1 MAEQFHLGFD
11 IDTKPLAN
19 AKTAA
24 ADAAQAIGK
33 LGDAE
38 QNLSQKS
45 ALATEQQKKLEDAI
59 KKTQQAAAQ
68 NQGAQQFASDIGR
81 MTSAMGG
88 ATNAAAAMSGALGS
102 GSGGGGLGSALQ
114 VAAGGFGRMASVLGP
129 TGMILGAT
137 AVAIGVVG
145 KQTYDA
151 AAALAKF
158 ADDSNLMEARLKNAL
173 GSTYAARD
181 AMQSLYKS
189 TQDTGTGFAAAAD
202 SFLRL
207 ARNSEA
213 LGATRSEIQTLSETV
228 QKLGLISG
236 AGRGE
241 IASGMIQLSQALAS
255 GRLNG
260 DELRSIMENL
270 PALAK
275 AIADGLGKSV
285 GEMRA
290 MGAAGELTGSKVFA
304 AILKQSDKVN
314 EEFKTLPNTAEREF
328 QKVGDAWDQLLADIG
343 KKTNSSDWVQG
354 IARMARSAIN
364 AARGAMPDN
373 SPGGRLA
380 ALDQEEGDIKR
391 FAIVDRSARLAEIKA
406 ERERIQDQAR
416 RDLRTMENDTAQ
428 EDLIRQNKPILD
440 ASSISKDLDDR
451 ASKIT
456 AITGNI
462 KQLEAGIAAL
472 QAKPLLTEAE
482 TKQLDQFNRTLG
494 IAKKQLDDT
503 KTPVQSLADDFGKLS
518 AAIAQ
523 GGGGGATGL
532 IQQAQKLS
540 ESMQKIGM
548 SGGGALGTLI
558 NQEVMKGGDQLRT
571 LGIQVQ
577 QQTALAAAVGGTREQ
592 TRELEISNELLL
604 KRFQMFGDLKS
615 PVIDGFFGKLTI
627 AMREQK
633 IAADAA
639 AVAQANYANALEAS
653 INKAQGGAAGNSGL
667 QRAIAASMR
676 AAEADRLR
684 PGTFDGEIDK
694 FNAIEGLNAQNQIAG
709 IKSNT
714 ELQRILGGSMGSDRE
729 RQLAQLEFNI
739 AAAQR
744 NLTPQARTQYGESL
758 AGEMRAQDS
767 AQFNADRAN
776 ETRGLQR
783 QITSG
788 QRRGGLIGLPPDE
801 LRVQTA
807 ILEKQL
813 QLEQQG
819 LQAGQAQYDT
829 QIALTEQL
837 ARQNIAYDKQRAL
850 VESIHGSIDSVASTV
865 KSSFAD
871 SWVKAFKTGEF
882 SAKEFFG
889 SIGDMAVRA
898 GAEMTYEIAI
908 KPLVALAANAA
919 KAGITQFLGMG
930 GGGVGGGSGGG
941 GFIDA
946 GSVPVGP
953 TFAAN
958 GMAFGSGGIKA
969 FANGGTFTNGLYDSP
984 TLFRFA
990 NGGALGVMGEAGP
1003 EAVMPLRRGPDGK
1016 LGVSGGGG
1024 GGDVQIIVNDM
1035 RSGKDSAPVEASSMT
1050 GPGGLR
1056 QIQIMVRDEIRRSM
1070 GAGEFD
1076 RTMQTNFG
1084 ASRQIARK

>member
-11 IDTKPLAN
+11 IDTKPLVN

-45 ALATEQQKKLEDAI
+45 ALATDQQKKLEDAI
-59 KKTQQAAAQ
+59 KKTQQAASQTQ
-68 NQGAQQFASDIGR
+68 NAQQYADSLGR
-81 MTSAMGG
+81 MTGAMGG
-88 ATNAAAAMSGALGS
+88 ATQAAAAMSGALG
-102 GSGGGGLGSALQ
+102 GGGGGGGVGGALE
-114 VAAGGFGRMASVLGP
+114 VATGGFGRLISTLGP

-137 AVAIGVVG
+137 AVAVGVLG
-145 KQTYDA
+145 KQTFDA
-151 AAALAKF
+151 ASALAKF
-158 ADDSNLMEARLKNAL
+158 GDDAALMEARLKNAL

-181 AMQSLYKS
+181 AMNQLYKS
-189 TQDTGTGFAAAAD
+189 TQETGTGFTAAAD

-213 LGATRSEIQTLSETV
+213 LGATRAEIQTLSETV

-260 DELRSIMENL
+260 DELRSIMENM

-304 AILKQSDKVN
+304 AILSQSDKVN
-314 EEFKTLPNTAEREF
+314 QEFKTLPNTAEREF
-328 QKVGDAWDQLLADIG
+328 QKVGDAWSKLLADIATR
-343 KKTNSSDWVQG
+343 TNSSDFVQS
-354 IARMARSAIN
+354 IARGVRNSIDAVRGNLDAPGGLAASAIGN
-364 AARGAMPDN
+364 LGPGYRIAATLLQSRQISQQANDPE
-373 SPGGRLA
+373 RQA
-380 ALDQEEGDIKR
+380 ALT
-391 FAIVDRSARLAEIKA
+391 A
-406 ERERIQDQAR
+406 QAR

-428 EDLIRQNKPILD
+428 EALLRANKPIID
-440 ASSISKDLDDR
+440 ATSISKDLDDR
-451 ASKIT
+451 ASKII
-456 AITGNI
+456 ALTGNI

-472 QAKPLLTEAE
+472 QAKPTLTEAD
-482 TKQLDQFNRTLG
+482 TKQLEQFNRTLG

-503 KTPVQSLADDFGKLS
+503 KTPVQSLASDFAKLS

-532 IQQAQKLS
+532 IQQSQKLA
-540 ESMQKIGM
+540 ESMQKIGAG
-548 SGGGALGTLI
+548 GGGALGTLI
-558 NQEVMKGGDQLRT
+558 GQEVAKGGDQVRT

-615 PVIDGFFGKLTI
+615 PVIDGFFGRLTV

-639 AVAQANYANALEAS
+639 AVAQTNYANALEAS

-667 QRAIAASMR
+667 QRQIAASMR
-676 AAEADRLR
+676 AAEANRLR
-684 PGTFDGEIDK
+684 PGTFNGEMDK

-709 IKSNT
+709 INSNT
-714 ELQRILGGSMGSDRE
+714 ELQRLLGGSVGTDRD

-758 AGEMRAQDS
+758 AGSMRQQDS
-767 AQFNADRAN
+767 AQFDADRAN

-783 QITSG
+783 QISSG
-788 QRRGGLIGLPPDE
+788 QRRAGLIGLPPE
-801 LRVQTA
+801 EMRVQTA

-819 LQAGQAQYDT
+819 LQVGQSQYDT
-829 QIALTEQL
+829 QVALTEQL

-850 VESIHGSIDSVASTV
+850 VEGVFGAVEGVASGM
-865 KSSFAD
+865 KSSFMDAFER
-871 SWVKAFKTGEF
+871 SFQTGENAAKAFF
-882 SAKEFFG
+882 VSL
-889 SIGDMAVRA
+889 GDMTRRA
-898 GAEMTYEIAI
+898 AMEMTYEIAV
-908 KPLVALAANAA
+908 KPLVTLAANAVKMGLTNLFPGLSGA
-919 KAGITQFLGMG
+919 G
-930 GGGVGGGSGGG
+930 GGRGPGI
-941 GFIDA
+941 IDA
-946 GSVPVGP
+946 GVTGMPSM
-953 TFAAN
+953 AAN
-958 GMAFGSGGIKA
+958 GMAFGSGGVRA
-969 FANGGTFTNGLYDSP
+969 FANGGVFTNSIVSNP
-984 TLFRFA
+984 TLFKFA
-990 NGGALGVMGEAGP
+990 NGGALGLMGEAGP
-1003 EAVMPLRRGPDGK
+1003 EAIMPLRRGPDGK

-1024 GGDVQIIVNDM
+1024 GGDVQIVINDM
-1035 RSGKDSAPVEASSMT
+1035 RSGKDSAPVEATSTT
-1050 GPGGLR
+1050 GPGGIR
-1056 QIQIMVRDEIRRSM
+1056 QIQVMVRDEIRRSM
-1070 GAGEFD
+1070 AAGEFD
-1076 RTMQTNFG
+1076 RTMQSNFG
-1084 ASRQIARK
+1084 TTRQIARK

>member
-11 IDTKPLAN
+11 IDTRPLAN
-19 AKTAA
+19 AKLAA

-38 QNLSQKS
+38 QALSQKS
-45 ALATEQQKKLEDAI
+45 ALATDQQKKLEDAI

-102 GSGGGGLGSALQ
+102 GGGGGGGLGSALE

-129 TGMILGAT
+129 TGLILGAT
-137 AVAIGVVG
+137 AVAVGVVG

-158 ADDSNLMEARLKNAL
+158 ADDSALMEARLKNAL

-189 TQDTGTGFAAAAD
+189 TQETGTGFTAAAD

-207 ARNSEA
+207 ARNSDA
-213 LGATRSEIQTLSETV
+213 LGATRGEIQNLSETV

-304 AILKQSDKVN
+304 AILSQSDKVN
-314 EEFKTLPNTAEREF
+314 QEFKTLPNTAEREF
-328 QKVGDAWDQLLADIG
+328 QKVSDAWGQLLADIG
-343 KKTNSSDWVQG
+343 KQTNSSDWVQG
-354 IARMARSAIN
+354 IAKMARSAIN
-364 AARGAMPDN
+364 SVRGAMPDN
-373 SPGGRLA
+373 SPGARLA
-380 ALDQEEGDIKR
+380 ALNQEESDINR

-428 EDLIRQNKPILD
+428 EALIKQNKPILD
-440 ASSISKDLDDR
+440 ASSIAKDLDDR

-456 AITGNI
+456 AITANI
-462 KQLEAGIAAL
+462 KSLETGISAL

-482 TKQLDQFNRTLG
+482 TKQLDQFNRTLT

-503 KTPVQSLADDFGKLS
+503 RTPVAGLAEDFGKLS
-518 AAIAQ
+518 AAISQ
-523 GGGGGATGL
+523 GGGGGATAL
-532 IQQAQKLS
+532 IQQAQKLA
-540 ESMQKIGM
+540 ESMRSTGVD
-548 SGGGALGTLI
+548 GGGALGILI
-558 NQEVMKGGDQLRT
+558 NQEVLKGSDQIRT

-592 TRELEISNELLL
+592 TRELEISNDLLL

-633 IAADAA
+633 VAADAA
-639 AVAQANYANALEAS
+639 AAAQANYANALDAAIS
-653 INKAQGGAAGNSGL
+653 KAQGGAAGNSGL
-667 QRAIAASMR
+667 QRSIAATMR
-676 AAEADRLR
+676 ATEADRLR
-684 PGTFDGEIDK
+684 PGTFGSEIDK
-694 FNAIEGLNAQNQIAG
+694 FNAAEALTAQNQIAG
-709 IKSNT
+709 IQQNT
-714 ELQRILGGSMGSDRE
+714 ELQRILGGSTGSDRQ

-739 AAAQR
+739 RASQR
-744 NLTPQARTQYGESL
+744 NLSPQARLTYGDQL
-758 AGEMRAQDS
+758 ASEMRQQDS
-767 AQFNADRAN
+767 AQFDADRSN
-776 ETRGLQR
+776 EVRGLTR

-788 QRRGGLIGLPPDE
+788 QRRAGLIGLPPEE

-819 LQAGQAQYDT
+819 LQAGQVQYDT
-829 QIALTEQL
+829 QVALTEQL
-837 ARQNIAYDKQRAL
+837 ARQNVAYDRQRAL
-850 VESIHGSIDSVASTV
+850 VESLYGSIDNVASGI
-865 KSSFAD
+865 KSSFTDA
-871 SWVKAFKTGEF
+871 WVQAFKTGEF
-882 SAKEFFG
+882 SAKQFFG

-908 KPLVALAANAA
+908 KPLMTLAVNAA
-919 KAGITQFLGMG
+919 KMGLSQYLGLGGLG
-930 GGGVGGGSGGG
+930 GGGGGG
-941 GFIDA
+941 GFTDA
-946 GSVPVGP
+946 GSMPIAGNL
-953 TFAAN
+953 AAN
-958 GMAFGSGGIKA
+958 GMAFGSGGIRA
-969 FANGGTFTNGLYDSP
+969 FANGGVFTNSIVSSP
-984 TLFRFA
+984 TLFKFA
-990 NGGALGVMGEAGP
+990 NGGAMGMMGEAGP
-1003 EAVMPLRRGPDGK
+1003 EAIMPLRRGPDGR

-1035 RSGKDSAPVEASSMT
+1035 RSGKDSSPVEATSTT
-1050 GPGGLR
+1050 GPGGMR
-1056 QIQIMVRDEIRRSM
+1056 QVQIMVRDEIRRSM
-1070 GAGEFD
+1070 AAGEFD
-1076 RTMQTNFG
+1076 RTMQANFG
-1084 ASRQIARK
+1084 TTRQIARK